1 MDGLCLDLAVVLR
14 IGPAAVGGGAIRPC
28 FSGRGKGLLLD
39 IAEGAL
45 KARIDAA
52 PTALKADGS
61 LAKLSQR
68 WFGQDY
74 TQD

>member
-1 MDGLCLDLAVVLR
+1 MPESCGR
-14 IGPAAVGGGAIRPC
+14 AAHRPCGCRRGAIRPC
-28 FSGRGKGLLLD
+28 FPGRGKGLLLD

-52 PTALKADGS
+52 LTAPKADGS